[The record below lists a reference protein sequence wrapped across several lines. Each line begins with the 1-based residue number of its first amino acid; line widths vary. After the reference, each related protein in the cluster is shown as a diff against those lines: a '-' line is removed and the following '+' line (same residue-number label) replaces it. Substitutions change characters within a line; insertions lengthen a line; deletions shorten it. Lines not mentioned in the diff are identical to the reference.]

1 MGKILHFYSL
11 NIPKQEVIN
20 DNHFLQAYSQ
30 DDSTSFTLPLFLM
43 GDEIFAL
50 KDYLMIPS
58 PGTRHGTLSADQ
70 AVFNTG

>member
-11 NIPKQEVIN
+11 NIPNQKVIN

-30 DDSTSFTLPLFLM
+30 DESTPFTLPFFLM

-58 PGTRHGTLSADQ
+58 PGTRHGTPSTDQ